1 MIFINSKYPADDFNN
16 LKINISTACGV
27 KINNDWHEE
36 NVISPFSRLY
46 YVKSGSGKIVREDC
60 EYKLS
65 PGQVYLIPV
74 GLRFSHYPD
83 GDMEK
88 LFFHFNIIQ
97 PDGYD
102 LLRNFGEI
110 GVLTKSNNDIEEMY
124 RLFESVNTADKFM
137 LKASVQNDIAEMI
150 KKYGIKT
157 PNTTDYSNIVNKA
170 INIIVETPSIRLNTK
185 KIATTLFVSESYL
198 SKQFKKETGLTVGEY
213 IDKMVFYSAQIK
225 LIESQKSISEISEIY
240 GFCDRFYFSRRFK
253 QLFGETPAQYRKRLK
268 KY

>member
-1 MIFINSKYPADDFNN
+1 MIFIKSKYPADDFNN
-16 LKINISTACGV
+16 LKINISTACSV
-27 KINNDWHEE
+27 IINNDWHEE

-46 YVKSGSGKIVREDC
+46 YVKSGSGKIIREDY

-65 PGQVYLIPV
+65 PGRVYLIPV

-83 GDMEK
+83 GNMEK
-88 LFFHFNIIQ
+88 LYFHFNILQ

-124 RLFESVNTADKFM
+124 RLFESVNTADKLI
-137 LKASVQNDIAEMI
+137 LKAFILNDIAEMI
-150 KKYGIKT
+150 QKYGMEPSDI
-157 PNTTDYSNIVNKA
+157 TDYSDIVNKA
-170 INIIVETPSIRLNTK
+170 INIIVGSPSIRLNTK
-185 KIATTLFVSESYL
+185 NIASTLFVSESYL
-198 SKQFKKETGLTVGEY
+198 SKRFKKETGLTVGEY

-225 LIESQKSISEISEIY
+225 LIESEKSISEIGDIY

-253 QLFGETPAQYRKRLK
+253 QLFGETPAQYRKRFK